1 MADVL
6 DHPPHAMDRQPV
18 RWTVTQFHN
27 MCEHGLFRDQKMMLI
42 HGRILEKYPE
52 QRVVRWTREQYR
64 KLAALGFLKG
74 LRTEL
79 IYGEIYQMSPM
90 GWPHVIGCNKTAD
103 VLRGVFRGIGWINP
117 EHPFAA
123 DESDPEPDVSV
134 IPGRMEDYTDHP
146 TQALLVVEVSDTT
159 LTQDTTTKAELYAT
173 AGIPDYWVLDVDGRR
188 LLVFRDP
195 VPLPQ
200 GLGGTAYRTH
210 LTIDAAGSVSPLAA
224 PTATVRVAD
233 LLP

>member
-6 DHPPHAMDRQPV
+6 DHPPRILERQPV
-18 RWTVTQFHN
+18 RWTVKQFHD
-27 MCEHGLFRDQKMMLI
+27 MCERGLFRDQKVMLI
-42 HGRILEKYPE
+42 HGRILTKYPE
-52 QRVVRWTREQYR
+52 PQVVRWTREQYR
-64 KLAALGFLKG
+64 KLAALGFLTG

-79 IYGEIYQMSPM
+79 IYGEIYQMSPI
-90 GWPHVIGCNKTAD
+90 GWPHVVGCNKTAD
-103 VLRGVFRGIGWINP
+103 VLRAVFQGIGWVNT

-123 DESDPEPDVSV
+123 DESDPQPDVSV

-146 TQALLVVEVSDTT
+146 TAALLIVEVADTS
-159 LTQDTTTKAELYAT
+159 LDTDSTTKAELYAT
-173 AGIPDYWVLDVDGRR
+173 AGIPDYWVVDVDGRR

-210 LTIDAAGSVSPLAA
+210 LTFDATHSVSPLAV
-224 PTATVRVAD
+224 PTAIVRVAD